1 MKVTAN
7 RELGLLRLEFSGDG
21 ELDLHCAAD
30 VKAQAVA
37 LIDGASDVVFDLGGV
52 SFVDSAGL
60 GVLVGL
66 YKNTRT
72 HGRRAR
78 FIRVRPA
85 VAHVMGVI
93 KLDRIF
99 DLHPDLAAAARSL
112 ARRSY

>member
-1 MKVTAN
+1 MKVTGN
-7 RELGLLRLEFSGDG
+7 HEQGLLRLEFLGDD

-30 VKAQAVA
+30 VKAQALA
-37 LIDGASDVVFDLGGV
+37 LIDGATDVVFDLGGV

-78 FIRVRPA
+78 FIHVRPA
-85 VAHVMGVI
+85 VVHVMEVI

-99 DLHPDLAAAARSL
+99 DLHPDLDAAARSL
-112 ARRSY
+112 ARGSY